1 MVKEVVRDLDGR
13 DLADDFIGEHAHS
26 IQNALMEL
34 VGDHSSV
41 SENDWEFDGNMPGCS
56 TCGRDYWAP
65 DPEAVV
71 GEIIALLVNDEA
83 AARRKSA

>member
-1 MVKEVVRDLDGR
+1 
-13 DLADDFIGEHAHS
+13 
-26 IQNALMEL
+26 
-34 VGDHSSV
+34 
-41 SENDWEFDGNMPGCS
+41 MPGCS